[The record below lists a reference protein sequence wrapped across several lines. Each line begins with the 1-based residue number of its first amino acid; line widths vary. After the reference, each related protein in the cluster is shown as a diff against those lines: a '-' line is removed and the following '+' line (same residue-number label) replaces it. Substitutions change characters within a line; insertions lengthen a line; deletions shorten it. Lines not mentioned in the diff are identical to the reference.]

1 MDTQPSYFSNEGN
14 GYLELIIG
22 PMFSGKTTS
31 LYKIYNECKA
41 NNIPVLVINHSFDDR
56 YDTNNSLVYTHDKLN
71 MPCITTQ
78 TLGNLLV
85 YTKSSNINMESIRV
99 VLINEGQF
107 FEDLVPFVEELLQN
121 KKQVYVCGLDGDFE
135 RKKFGTILDL
145 IPLSDTV
152 KKLKSVCSLCNNG
165 TSGIFSKRVT
175 KEKDTVLIG
184 VDNYIPVC
192 RKCYSL

>member
-1 MDTQPSYFSNEGN
+1 MDTQPSYFSNE

-31 LYKIYNECKA
+31 LYKIYNECKVS
-41 NNIPVLVINHSFDDR
+41 NVPVLVINHSFDDR

-78 TLGNLLV
+78 TLGNILV
-85 YTKSSNINMESIRV
+85 DSKWSNIDFESIRV

-107 FEDLVPFVEELLQN
+107 FEDLVPFVEKLLQN
-121 KKQVYVCGLDGDFE
+121 NKQVYVCGLDSDFE

-165 TSGIFSKRVT
+165 TPGIFSKRVT